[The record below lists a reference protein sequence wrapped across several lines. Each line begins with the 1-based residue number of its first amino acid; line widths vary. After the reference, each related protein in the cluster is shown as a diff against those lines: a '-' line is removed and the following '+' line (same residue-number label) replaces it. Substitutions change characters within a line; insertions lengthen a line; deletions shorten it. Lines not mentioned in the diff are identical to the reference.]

1 MKSIPNLYLQSF
13 KNATKDETDLQVIYL
28 QIKPKTF
35 LKGGREAKENKS
47 RSLVTT
53 NLYSLS

>member
-47 RSLVTT
+47 RFLVTT
-53 NLYSLS
+53 NL

>member
-35 LKGGREAKENKS
+35 LKGGREAKEKKNLDS
-47 RSLVTT
+47 GWLVFRVFF
-53 NLYSLS
+53 

>member
-35 LKGGREAKENKS
+35 LKGGREAKEKKKS
-47 RSLVTT
+47 RFLVTT
-53 NLYSLS
+53 NL

>member
-1 MKSIPNLYLQSF
+1 MLVSGANYQLNEIHSKPVHVKL

-35 LKGGREAKENKS
+35 LKGEGGKQRKKI
-47 RSLVTT
+47 
-53 NLYSLS
+53 

>member
-28 QIKPKTF
+28 KIKPKTF
-35 LKGGREAKENKS
+35 LKGGGQGGGREGKQKKKI
-47 RSLVTT
+47 
-53 NLYSLS
+53 